1 MRHTVLVTQW
11 TLRVLTGF
19 ALLALIMSGGA
30 LGARAWAQ
38 SRSAEDFAIPV
49 PPGVHQEMFIRIGG
63 VEQWVTIR
71 GRDRRNPVL
80 VIVGGNGGPTG
91 SSMTPLV
98 RTFLPWERDYTVVQ
112 WDHRG
117 AGKTFVR
124 NGKQVGP
131 ELTFDRLAADGLE
144 LVDEVRRR
152 LGKRKVVLLGIDYGS
167 TVAVKMIKARPDA
180 FAAYVAA
187 GQVTNATGERERFF
201 YERNLRLAKA
211 AGDVEGVAALNAAG
225 PPPYADAE
233 KRKAAQAVAA
243 RYRPPNPK
251 NQVQDVLTAPNWAL
265 EDVMSIPAAGAA
277 SDQHLWPEWRRFDF
291 RSLEGRIPVPVVMI
305 TGEDNDIDP
314 TPLAK
319 AWLERIEAPSKV
331 FAPIPVAGNHAM
343 ETHTLEFLDRL
354 NRYVRP
360 LTPAD

>member
-1 MRHTVLVTQW
+1 MARVGRW
-11 TLRVLTGF
+11 TLRVLLG
-19 ALLALIMSGGA
+19 LLVLVLLTSGGA

-38 SRSAEDFAIPV
+38 ARNDDAFAIPI
-49 PPGVHQEMFIRIGG
+49 PPGIREEAFVRIGG

-91 SSMTPLV
+91 SSLTPFV
-98 RTFLPWERDYTVVQ
+98 RTFLPWERDYTLVQ

-131 ELTFDRLAADGLE
+131 ELTFDRLTADGLE

-152 LGKRKVVLLGIDYGS
+152 LGKRKVVLLGVDYGS

-180 FAAYVAA
+180 FSAYVAA
-187 GQVTNATGERERFF
+187 GQVTNTTGARERFF
-201 YERNLRLAKA
+201 YERNLRLTRA
-211 AGDVEGVAALNAAG
+211 AGDAEGVAALMAAG
-225 PPPYADAE
+225 PPPYADPE
-233 KRKAAQAVAA
+233 KGKAAQAVSA
-243 RYRPPNPK
+243 RYRPPNPR
-251 NQVQDVLTAPNWAL
+251 NQVQEILTAPNWSL
-265 EDVMSIPAAGAA
+265 EDAMSIPAAGLA
-277 SDQHLWPEWRRFDF
+277 SDRYLWPEWRRVDF
-291 RSLEGRIPVPVVMI
+291 RTLEGRIPVPVVMI

-319 AWLERIEAPSKV
+319 AWLDRIDAPRKV
-331 FAPIPVAGNHAM
+331 FAPIPVAGNHAA

-360 LTPAD
+360 QALAD